1 MTRTEDLRKQLLH
14 QRSILLRRVAAA
26 EDDLRWLDESVESER
41 LEEGQ
46 ERSLAAML
54 SRLDDR
60 GIVEISAIDRAL
72 ARIAAGSYGVC
83 AGCGEPIPAARLAAL
98 PVADRCVA
106 CARG

>member
-1 MTRTEDLRKQLLH
+1 MTLTEDLRKQLLR
-14 QRSILLRRVAAA
+14 QRSTLLRRVAAA

-46 ERSLAAML
+46 ERGLAEML

-60 GIVEISAIDRAL
+60 GIAEIESIDRAL
-72 ARIAAGSYGVC
+72 ARIAEGSYGVC
-83 AGCGEPIPAARLAAL
+83 GGCGEPIPAARLAAL
-98 PVADRCVA
+98 PAADRCVR

>member
-60 GIVEISAIDRAL
+60 GIAEIGAIDRAL

-83 AGCGEPIPAARLAAL
+83 ADCDEPIPAARLAAL